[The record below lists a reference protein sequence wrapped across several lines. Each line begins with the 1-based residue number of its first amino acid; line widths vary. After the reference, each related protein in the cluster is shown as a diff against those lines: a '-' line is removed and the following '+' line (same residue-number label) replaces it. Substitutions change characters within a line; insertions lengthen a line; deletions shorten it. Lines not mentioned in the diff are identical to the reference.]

1 MGFFVS
7 NDMLKGR
14 VMQIRQGDVLL
25 ESLKEIPAGFKFK
38 SNDPI
43 VAHGEV
49 TGHCHEIVLDRP
61 ESVEMFVNERGEIVY
76 NLPCTGYLKHQEH
89 DKIILPK
96 GVFLFTRQREYSPGA
111 IKNVAD

>member
-1 MGFFVS
+1 
-7 NDMLKGR
+7 
-14 VMQIRQGDVLL
+14 MQIRQGDVML

-61 ESVEMFVNERGEIVY
+61 ELSVEMFVNECGEIVY
-76 NLPCTGYLKHQEH
+76 SLPCAGCLYHPEH
-89 DKIILPK
+89 NKIILPK
-96 GVFLFTRQREYSPGA
+96 GVFFYTHQREYSPEA
-111 IKNVAD
+111 IRNVAD